1 MKKLLK
7 NQEDIWMAVAGVVSA
22 GESGVKPRAHIFKEQ
37 GITQRSVES
46 YNKEKQGVE
55 VSDDTNI
62 KIGGF

>member
-1 MKKLLK
+1 
-7 NQEDIWMAVAGVVSA
+7 MAVAGVVSI
-22 GESGVKPRAHIFKEQ
+22 GESGSETRAHIFKEW
-37 GITQRSVES
+37 GVTQRSMEMGRRYWTS